1 MNQSDIDAVL
11 ALANHP
17 LAQDLTD
24 EITRE
29 SAKLTVSPDERKAA
43 MLELK
48 ALRRDVCL
56 LAIGIEQLIELEM
69 ENLEEIKGLRRD
81 VLITQNG
88 IIHYMDDRKKIE
100 ELEKKVTAL

>member
-17 LAQDLTD
+17 LAKDLTD
-24 EITRE
+24 EITKE
-29 SAKLTVSPDERKAA
+29 LSDLVISPNDRKAA
-43 MLELK
+43 MVELK
-48 ALRRDVCL
+48 ALRRDICL

-100 ELEKKVTAL
+100 ELEKKVAAL